1 MNNKAIVAAKSAL
14 KTTRYFLYFS
24 MVVNIA
30 LAGALMYT
38 YFGKKCDNA
47 SSSVLP
53 SIGLDSA
60 VVTETEED
68 SLVEEEETESS
79 AKSLASG
86 LGLA

>member
-1 MNNKAIVAAKSAL
+1 MNNKAVVAAKSAL
-14 KTTRYFLYFS
+14 KTTRYFMYFS

-30 LAGALMYT
+30 LVGALMYT
-38 YFGKKCDNA
+38 YFGNKSSCA

-68 SLVEEEETESS
+68 SLVEEEEAESS
-79 AKSLASG
+79 AKSLAAG